1 MAKKGQVFQQ
11 YTEEFKLAAVK
22 EYIEGSTSYKAVAEK
37 LEVRN
42 CTQLKVWVRKWQDW
56 RGI

>member
-22 EYIEGSTSYKAVAEK
+22 AYVERSSSH
-37 LEVRN
+37 
-42 CTQLKVWVRKWQDW
+42 KVMADNLNKESFNTRSKNTFS
-56 RGI
+56 

>member
-22 EYIEGSTSYKAVAEK
+22 AYVEDLLVTK
-37 LEVRN
+37 
-42 CTQLKVWVRKWQDW
+42 
-56 RGI
+56 